1 MSQSSLVDALADGA
15 IVVTPNNR
23 LARDVALRFDAS
35 RRAQGLV
42 AWNAA
47 QVLPWTLWLDRLWL
61 EALAAHAGDGR
72 VLLDAGVARELWHAV
87 VKGERRKLLNPRGA
101 ARHAMD
107 AWMQFHAWRAPNE
120 SPQAVAARGNGDDVA
135 TFAAWCERYQ
145 QRLDALAAIDPVQ
158 LPDVLTLV
166 APRIVRSSPRI
177 LLHAFLPI
185 TPQQRRLVDALKAA
199 GATIDE
205 VPPTDRAPTSRH
217 RTSAPS
223 PLLETTRALAFARAR
238 VAERPDARVAIVV
251 ANLHERRSEVVA
263 LAEEILC
270 PELLLALQPDAPR
283 PYGISLGEQL
293 SSVPIVACALALIAV
308 ASGPI
313 EAATAAALVR
323 APFLPDADAHWMRR
337 AGVEEAWRKVARRD
351 VGWFDI
357 VAALSDVDPALHRQF
372 SAAALPSR
380 VNRLPRDWARA
391 WSEWLAAT
399 GWPGT
404 APLTSAQW
412 QARDAWSDVVAKFA
426 ATGAVTG
433 AVGPASAL
441 ETLRALLDETLFQ
454 PEAAP
459 AQVQILGTLEAVGLS
474 FDCAWLAGFD
484 AERWPPAATPS
495 PFLPLQWQYARGV
508 ARAHPDSA
516 LAHAQ
521 AMTHALAALAPEI
534 VVSHAALIDDAPA
547 VISPLFEAWPVLHGT
562 PSGRP
567 ARRADAI
574 GPTTL
579 ERITDDRAPPI
590 PAGTY
595 MRGGAQLFDSQS
607 ACPFKAFARFR
618 LRADAW
624 APCPDGLSAAERGI
638 VLHAMLTAFWDDVRD
653 HATLAALAALEPAAL
668 QQRIDASIAAG
679 KAKLPHARW
688 RALPP
693 AVADA
698 ESHRLATTMLAWLVE
713 HELPRPAFV
722 ARANEHAIE
731 TEVEGVAVKVRVDR
745 IDELATGGLAIVD
758 YKSGRVAGP
767 ARWFAPRPEG
777 IQLAVYAHAVERSA
791 TAPIR
796 ALAFAKLKAGE
807 IEVRGIADR
816 AETWPGL
823 DVAGTSPRV
832 PTRDWTAT
840 LATLRAEL
848 AMLARELRDGVAR
861 VAPRQPSTCQYC
873 GLQPLCRIRLL
884 DDGMASA
891 EASDD

>member
-61 EALAAHAGDGR
+61 EALAARAGDGR
-72 VLLDAGVARELWHAV
+72 VLLDAGVARELWYSV
-87 VKGERRKLLNPRGA
+87 VKGEGRKLLNPRGA

-145 QRLDALAAIDPVQ
+145 QRLDALEAIDPVQ

-177 LLHAFLPI
+177 VLHAFLPI

-372 SAAALPSR
+372 SAAALP
-380 VNRLPRDWARA
+380 
-391 WSEWLAAT
+391 
-399 GWPGT
+399 
-404 APLTSAQW
+404 
-412 QARDAWSDVVAKFA
+412 FA
-426 ATGAVTG
+426 
-433 AVGPASAL
+433 
-441 ETLRALLDETLFQ
+441 
-454 PEAAP
+454 
-459 AQVQILGTLEAVGLS
+459 
-474 FDCAWLAGFD
+474 
-484 AERWPPAATPS
+484 
-495 PFLPLQWQYARGV
+495 
-508 ARAHPDSA
+508 
-516 LAHAQ
+516 
-521 AMTHALAALAPEI
+521 
-534 VVSHAALIDDAPA
+534 
-547 VISPLFEAWPVLHGT
+547 
-562 PSGRP
+562 
-567 ARRADAI
+567 
-574 GPTTL
+574 
-579 ERITDDRAPPI
+579 
-590 PAGTY
+590 
-595 MRGGAQLFDSQS
+595 
-607 ACPFKAFARFR
+607 
-618 LRADAW
+618 
-624 APCPDGLSAAERGI
+624 
-638 VLHAMLTAFWDDVRD
+638 
-653 HATLAALAALEPAAL
+653 
-668 QQRIDASIAAG
+668 
-679 KAKLPHARW
+679 
-688 RALPP
+688 
-693 AVADA
+693 
-698 ESHRLATTMLAWLVE
+698 
-713 HELPRPAFV
+713 
-722 ARANEHAIE
+722 
-731 TEVEGVAVKVRVDR
+731 
-745 IDELATGGLAIVD
+745 
-758 YKSGRVAGP
+758 
-767 ARWFAPRPEG
+767 
-777 IQLAVYAHAVERSA
+777 
-791 TAPIR
+791 
-796 ALAFAKLKAGE
+796 
-807 IEVRGIADR
+807 
-816 AETWPGL
+816 
-823 DVAGTSPRV
+823 
-832 PTRDWTAT
+832 
-840 LATLRAEL
+840 
-848 AMLARELRDGVAR
+848 
-861 VAPRQPSTCQYC
+861 
-873 GLQPLCRIRLL
+873 
-884 DDGMASA
+884 
-891 EASDD
+891 

>member
-1 MSQSSLVDALADGA
+1 MG
-15 IVVTPNNR
+15 
-23 LARDVALRFDAS
+23 
-35 RRAQGLV
+35 
-42 AWNAA
+42 
-47 QVLPWTLWLDRLWL
+47 
-61 EALAAHAGDGR
+61 
-72 VLLDAGVARELWHAV
+72 
-87 VKGERRKLLNPRGA
+87 
-101 ARHAMD
+101 
-107 AWMQFHAWRAPNE
+107 
-120 SPQAVAARGNGDDVA
+120 
-135 TFAAWCERYQ
+135 
-145 QRLDALAAIDPVQ
+145 
-158 LPDVLTLV
+158 
-166 APRIVRSSPRI
+166 
-177 LLHAFLPI
+177 
-185 TPQQRRLVDALKAA
+185 
-199 GATIDE
+199 
-205 VPPTDRAPTSRH
+205 
-217 RTSAPS
+217 
-223 PLLETTRALAFARAR
+223 
-238 VAERPDARVAIVV
+238 
-251 ANLHERRSEVVA
+251 
-263 LAEEILC
+263 
-270 PELLLALQPDAPR
+270 
-283 PYGISLGEQL
+283 
-293 SSVPIVACALALIAV
+293 
-308 ASGPI
+308 
-313 EAATAAALVR
+313 
-323 APFLPDADAHWMRR
+323 
-337 AGVEEAWRKVARRD
+337 
-351 VGWFDI
+351 
-357 VAALSDVDPALHRQF
+357 
-372 SAAALPSR
+372 
-380 VNRLPRDWARA
+380 
-391 WSEWLAAT
+391 
-399 GWPGT
+399 
-404 APLTSAQW
+404 
-412 QARDAWSDVVAKFA
+412 
-426 ATGAVTG
+426 
-433 AVGPASAL
+433 AL

-547 VISPLFEAWPVLHGT
+547 VISPLFEAWPVLHCT
-562 PSGRP
+562 PSVRP

-595 MRGGAQLFDSQS
+595 TRGGAQLFDSQS

-832 PTRDWTAT
+832 PARDWTAT